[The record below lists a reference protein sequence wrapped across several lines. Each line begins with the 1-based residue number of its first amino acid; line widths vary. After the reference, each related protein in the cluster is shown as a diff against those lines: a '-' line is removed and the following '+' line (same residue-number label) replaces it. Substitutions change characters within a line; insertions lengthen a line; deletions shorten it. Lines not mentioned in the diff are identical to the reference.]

1 MIDAL
6 QFKAIAIYSLKIFL
20 VVLAFDFVVEVGYKI
35 FWSDPVNA
43 DLAQWI
49 SGEFS
54 LRRILTLTIISG
66 VVGVYQ
72 VLYKKK

>member
-1 MIDAL
+1 M
-6 QFKAIAIYSLKIFL
+6 

-35 FWSDPVNA
+35 FWSDSVNA
-43 DLAQWI
+43 DLSQWI
-49 SGEFS
+49 SREFS